1 MRNSQT
7 WTYLCRSLAGFA
19 ALILAAWM
27 VSTPALSET
36 AASLP
41 PADKAVI
48 PPAPDYDEAS
58 SWLARPDNPDAFA
71 VDILWVYPTVLYD
84 QSAWLMDITRKDLIA
99 GAAETVHSEALVFSG
114 QANLYAPFYRQMN
127 LAGFNLPEDERDALT
142 AHGEE
147 DIRRAL
153 RHYMEHYNNGRPFIV
168 AAHSQG
174 SYVLTQLIVDHWG
187 KLGIEAQL
195 IAGYLIGWSITGED
209 LQDNPAIDICGEPRQ
224 TGCFI
229 SYNSVAAGKQ
239 GEAPMILKGAI
250 VVNPLTWTRETKL
263 APSSLNLGSTLFD
276 GENPWR
282 TYPGFTSAQ
291 IADHGL
297 VVAPADPALLETP
310 FFPQGVYHSLDYSLF
325 FENIK
330 SNAAQRIQAHL
341 ARKNGPPPQ

>member
-1 MRNSQT
+1 MPERPRP
-7 WTYLCRSLAGFA
+7 C
-19 ALILAAWM
+19 
-27 VSTPALSET
+27 T
-36 AASLP
+36 ARRWS
-41 PADKAVI
+41 
-48 PPAPDYDEAS
+48 
-58 SWLARPDNPDAFA
+58 
-71 VDILWVYPTVLYD
+71 
-84 QSAWLMDITRKDLIA
+84 
-99 GAAETVHSEALVFSG
+99 FSG

-250 VVNPLTWTRETKL
+250 VVNPLTWTRETKTCAIKPQSRLDTVRRGKPMADLSRLYLRADRRSRAGRRPCRPRPSGNPVLSARGLPQPRLL
-263 APSSLNLGSTLFD
+263 A
-276 GENPWR
+276 
-282 TYPGFTSAQ
+282 
-291 IADHGL
+291 
-297 VVAPADPALLETP
+297 V
-310 FFPQGVYHSLDYSLF
+310 F

-341 ARKNGPPPQ
+341 ARKKTALPRNSRMAAAFQLRQLAAMRIDVKDRCAAF